1 MCLSQT
7 QKENLSRFPV
17 GKFSFKFK
25 LPFLAWQK
33 KGETKQSRT
42 AAPLLF
48 FEWSFDEGF
57 GLSLAYG

>member
-42 AAPLLF
+42 ASL

>member
-33 KGETKQSRT
+33 KVKPNKVEP
-42 AAPLLF
+42 PLLF